1 MQLINYFQSI
11 LTGESK
17 IVLTGGTEN
26 MSQVPF
32 VVRNIRFGTVLGQKY
47 EFEDALWL
55 GLLDTYCNIP
65 MGGTA
70 EKLGS
75 QYNLKRQEVD
85 EFALRSQQLWK
96 AGKCLLY

>member
-1 MQLINYFQSI
+1 
-11 LTGESK
+11 
-17 IVLTGGTEN
+17 

-32 VVRNIRFGTVLGQKY
+32 VVRNVRFGTTLGQKY

-55 GLLDTYCNIP
+55 GLFDTYCNLT
-65 MGGTA
+65 MGITA
-70 EKLGS
+70 EKLGA
-75 QYNLKRQEVD
+75 QYNLNRQEVD

>member
-1 MQLINYFQSI
+1 
-11 LTGESK
+11 
-17 IVLTGGTEN
+17 

-32 VVRNIRFGTVLGQKY
+32 VVRNVRFGTTLGQKC

-55 GLLDTYCNIP
+55 GLLDTYCNLP
-65 MGGTA
+65 MGVTA
-70 EKLGS
+70 EKLGA
-75 QYNLKRQEVD
+75 QYNLNRQEVD

>member
-1 MQLINYFQSI
+1 
-11 LTGESK
+11 
-17 IVLTGGTEN
+17 

-32 VVRNIRFGTVLGQKY
+32 SVRNIRFGTTLGQKY
-47 EFEDALWL
+47 QFEDSLWL
-55 GLLDTYCNIP
+55 GFSDTYCNLS
-65 MGGTA
+65 MGETA

-96 AGKCLLY
+96 AGKYNFLY